1 MKLDDRALHA
11 WTTGVS
17 GDDELDAE
25 LAVDQAV
32 DQAVEGLLDAATR
45 LMGFARSAQAD
56 PLLARGRAVDVLR
69 DLRVKVDTSVQLARL
84 ETAR

>member
-25 LAVDQAV
+25 LAV

-56 PLLARGRAVDVLR
+56 PLLARGRAVEVLR